1 MKMTGKAFVKK
12 LFGAKYER
20 LPRTLLMDVI
30 IFWGLYI
37 AGFQVQIGASV
48 RILMISTF
56 TAGVMWQALSSKD
69 NAVELRA
76 MLMLP
81 QHDREFVFSYVAALG
96 AYTVLTKTG
105 LLLAVVLAV
114 SVWKPIEMIGMV
126 ISMLHAV
133 LVAAA
138 VYSLRKYWYAGVLW
152 AAAIL
157 AAILFMGSGLLA
169 GLLCL
174 LLVNGLAAVM
184 ILWKADGYVFYPW
197 ESRKGRGMFYR
208 GKDCLGKD
216 NLGRNCLGKQYDG
229 KDCHDK
235 DCRDKDRYDKD
246 YNGEAY
252 HDTRHRKTVSLWR
265 YFFRYLSCHKNY
277 LLNTVVMWCAAI
289 VMPYFLRE
297 VAGLS
302 VIPVGFAVL
311 SLNTPI
317 CILLSCDR
325 DLEQA
330 VRFLPGQKRRFCI
343 PYCLFIFSC
352 NMAADVIFLLSW
364 QIQNG
369 SVTILMIAGAV
380 FFALQSAVL
389 SVLLEWFYPIRGWKI
404 ESDLWHHPRKYVV
417 PVVMLLLAG
426 GVCAWPVLLYVLL
439 ILVVLEIVVL
449 LFTL

>member
-1 MKMTGKAFVKK
+1 MMKMTGKALAKK

-20 LPRTLLMDVI
+20 LSRTLLIDVL

-37 AGFQVQIGASV
+37 AGFQVQIAASV
-48 RILMISTF
+48 RILMINAF

-69 NAVELRA
+69 NAVELKH

-81 QHDREFVFSYVAALG
+81 HQPQEFVFSYVSVLG
-96 AYTVLTKTG
+96 GYTVLTKTG
-105 LLLAVVLAV
+105 LLLAVLLAV
-114 SVWKPIEMIGMV
+114 SAWKTIEMIGMV
-126 ISMLHAV
+126 ISMIHAV
-133 LVAAA
+133 LMAAA
-138 VYSLRKYWYAGVLW
+138 AYSLRKYWYAGGLW
-152 AAAIL
+152 AAAIVS
-157 AAILFMGSGLLA
+157 AILFCGSRAWIGLL
-169 GLLCL
+169 LLA
-174 LLVNGLAAVM
+174 NGLFAIL
-184 ILWKADGYVFYPW
+184 ILWRADGYVFYQG
-197 ESRKGRGMFYR
+197 ENEKG
-208 GKDCLGKD
+208 
-216 NLGRNCLGKQYDG
+216 
-229 KDCHDK
+229 H
-235 DCRDKDRYDKD
+235 
-246 YNGEAY
+246 AI
-252 HDTRHRKTVSLWR
+252 RHRKKASLWR

-277 LLNTVVMWCAAI
+277 LLNTVVMWCVAL
-289 VMPYFLRE
+289 VMPHFLRE
-297 VAGLS
+297 AAGLS
-302 VIPVGFAVL
+302 VVTVGFAIL

-352 NMAADVIFLLSW
+352 NMAADVIFLCSW

-369 SVTILMIAGAV
+369 GITVLMIAGAV

-426 GVCAWPVLLYVLL
+426 GVSAWPILLYVLL
-439 ILVVLEIVVL
+439 ALLAVEIVIL
-449 LFTL
+449 LFIYRRHPE

>member
-1 MKMTGKAFVKK
+1 MMKMTGKAFAKK
-12 LFGAKYER
+12 LFGARYER
-20 LPRTLLMDVI
+20 LLQTILLDVI
-30 IFWGLYI
+30 IFWGLHI
-37 AGFQVQIGASV
+37 AGFQVQIAASV
-48 RILMISTF
+48 RILMLSAF

-69 NAVELRA
+69 NAVELKH

-81 QHDREFVFSYVAALG
+81 YQPQKFVFSYVAALG
-96 AYTVLTKTG
+96 GYTVLTKTG
-105 LLLAVVLAV
+105 LLLAVLLAV
-114 SVWKPIEMIGMV
+114 SAWKSIEMIGMA

-133 LVAAA
+133 LMAAA
-138 VYSLRKYWYAGVLW
+138 VYSLRKYWYTGGLW
-152 AAAIL
+152 AAAIVS
-157 AAILFMGSGLLA
+157 AILFCGSRTWLGLL
-169 GLLCL
+169 LLADS
-174 LLVNGLAAVM
+174 LVAVL
-184 ILWKADGYVFYPW
+184 ILWKADGYAFYQG
-197 ESRKGRGMFYR
+197 ESEKSHAIRQRKRG
-208 GKDCLGKD
+208 
-216 NLGRNCLGKQYDG
+216 
-229 KDCHDK
+229 
-235 DCRDKDRYDKD
+235 
-246 YNGEAY
+246 
-252 HDTRHRKTVSLWR
+252 SLWR
-265 YFFRYLSCHKNY
+265 YFFRYLSDHKNY

-297 VAGLS
+297 MAGLF
-302 VIPVGFAVL
+302 VVPVGFAIL

-352 NMAADVIFLLSW
+352 NMAADAIFLCSW

-369 SVTILMIAGAV
+369 GVTVLMIAGAV

-426 GVCAWPVLLYVLL
+426 AASAWPVLLYVLL
-439 ILVVLEIVVL
+439 ALLAVEIAIL
-449 LFTL
+449 LFICRRHPE